1 MGVLESFVVFVI
13 SWWIVF
19 LPTLSAGTRSQ
30 HEADSVSPGT
40 DRAAPVKNAWLPKIV
55 VATAGAV
62 AITFLIWLALRSG
75 WLDFMIPRA

>member
-40 DRAAPVKNAWLPKIV
+40 DRAAPVKIAWLPKIV

>member
-1 MGVLESFVVFVI
+1 
-13 SWWIVF
+13 
-19 LPTLSAGTRSQ
+19 
-30 HEADSVSPGT
+30 
-40 DRAAPVKNAWLPKIV
+40 VKIAWLPKIV

>member
-1 MGVLESFVVFVI
+1 MGLLEAFVVFII

-40 DRAAPVKNAWLPKIV
+40 DRAAPVKIAWLPKIV
-55 VATAGAV
+55 VATAGAG
-62 AITFLIWLALRSG
+62 AITLLLWLALRFG
-75 WLDFMIPRA
+75 WLDFMIPRS

>member
-40 DRAAPVKNAWLPKIV
+40 DRSAPVKIAWLPKIV
-55 VATAGAV
+55 VATAGAA